1 MKILVIKF
9 MHIGDVL
16 LITPLLKNLKY
27 YFPDAEI
34 DVALNKGT
42 EEMVTENPNVGKI
55 HIYDRMKIK
64 SLSLFPRLNAEFD
77 FAIGIRRENYDMV
90 INLTSGDRGLLT
102 ALFSG
107 AKERVSFLSSKNTF
121 LNRFVTRP
129 LSRLQ
134 LRHWVDINLDALR
147 VLGKEPKE
155 KKVEIF
161 WKENVGNT
169 IDELLKKNALKEKQ
183 FIHFHPVSRWLFKC
197 IDDKIAADIIDF
209 CQEILNLPVIITAA
223 PIPEEEQKV
232 DDILR
237 LCKTEP
243 LNLTGKLSLK
253 ETAALNKRSLMYVG
267 VDTAIMHIS
276 AANDVP
282 VLAFFGPSIPYAWG
296 PWDNTYMENQYISY
310 RGNQSM
316 GKHAILQKQWECVP
330 CDAKG
335 CHDSEI
341 SDCLM
346 QMDIEE
352 IKEYIIENAKGQL

>member
-27 YFPDAEI
+27 HFPDAEI

-42 EEMVTENPNVGKI
+42 EEMVTENPNVRKI

-64 SLSLFPRLNAEFD
+64 NLSLFHRLDAEFD
-77 FAIGIRRENYDMV
+77 FAIGIRRGNYDMV
-90 INLTSGDRGLLT
+90 INLNSGDRGLLT

-121 LNRFVTRP
+121 LNRFVTRA

-161 WKENVGNT
+161 WKEDVDNI

-197 IDDKIAADIIDF
+197 IDDKIAAEIIDF
-209 CQEILNLPVIITAA
+209 CQDTLHLPVVITAA
-223 PIPEEEQKV
+223 PIKEEAQKV
-232 DDILR
+232 EDILS
-237 LCKTEP
+237 LCKTAP

-253 ETAALNKRSLMYVG
+253 ETAAINKRSLMYVG

-276 AANDVP
+276 AANNVP

-296 PWDNTYMENQYISY
+296 PWDNTFMENQYISY

-316 GKHAILQKQWECVP
+316 GKHTILQKQWECVP

-335 CHDSEI
+335 CHNLGI

-352 IKEYIIENAKGQL
+352 IKEDILKNAKG